1 MHVPFQSSS
10 GFFPYAS
17 LSPTRVY
24 IGLRV
29 EPVKWLPGLDRHTIG
44 FLVVNEDGLRS
55 KLITMPRLS
64 LKPRTPNASQYQLHT
79 QSFSASSPATT
90 LTSISFTTRHPI
102 HTTQDSSTCTSHLKA
117 PFSLP
122 PPEPQISPKLL
133 ACATRSLVR
142 SCHASTFQP
151 LTNTISVLQV
161 TPAHSS
167 PIEETALTLSS
178 PALST
183 PRAATTELVWSIS
196 MIAFYFSVDST
207 PPLFPRRSVNFSRR
221 LATQSATRISSR
233 TIPHSTPA

>member
-1 MHVPFQSSS
+1 VSNLSS
-10 GFFPYAS
+10 GYLVSIAHDRLGCQRGRPALQAHHHAETVSQATNSQRITTSAAYTILQCVLTCNHPS
-17 LSPTRVY
+17 IYLS
-24 IGLRV
+24 
-29 EPVKWLPGLDRHTIG
+29 
-44 FLVVNEDGLRS
+44 
-55 KLITMPRLS
+55 
-64 LKPRTPNASQYQLHT
+64 
-79 QSFSASSPATT
+79 
-90 LTSISFTTRHPI
+90 TTRHPAHI
-102 HTTQDSSTCTSHLKA
+102 SQDSSTCTSHLKA

-122 PPEPQISPKLL
+122 PPEPQISPRSL
-133 ACATRSLVR
+133 ACVIRSLVR
-142 SCHASTFQP
+142 SCHVSTFQP

-207 PPLFPRRSVNFSRR
+207 PPLFPRLSVNFSRR
-221 LATQSATRISSR
+221 LATRSATRISSR